1 LVDYLRQWAIGTAF
15 ETRNFLEDL
24 GFSFTGP
31 EVYRGYSLSAV
42 DVLSST
48 VSYRFCFFIRR
59 SRDRLENSLSA
70 DDRTIVNRG
79 LIWLKRIRLSFPFN
93 NLDQTVLG
101 APR

>member
-1 LVDYLRQWAIGTAF
+1 MDYLRQWAIGTAF

-70 DDRTIVNRG
+70 DDRIIVDSG
-79 LIWLKRIRLSFPFN
+79 LIWLKRMHLYFPFN
-93 NLDQTVLG
+93 SLNRMVLG
-101 APR
+101 VPR